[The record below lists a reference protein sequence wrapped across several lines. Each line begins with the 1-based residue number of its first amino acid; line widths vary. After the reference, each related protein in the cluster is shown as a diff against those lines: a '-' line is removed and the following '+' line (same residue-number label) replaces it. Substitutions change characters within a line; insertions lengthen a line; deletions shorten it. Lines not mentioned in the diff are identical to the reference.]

1 MPHRLVRCGQKP
13 RLMTKDQMTLRD
25 FLQFRRD
32 ELVRFFGLRFGVNN
46 WSAALCYT
54 TGLPR
59 WLCRKIRS
67 FPVESTFPDRPLKFM
82 VSVRDILRLEDAARQ
97 LGFKPKLPGGRRK
110 ALPKPPPANLPAAS
124 DPSVRI
130 RFKLWQQRNTINKSE
145 RKIPTPVE
153 LSEKRKTQD
162 VSEQQRLNVS
172 QTVEQPLSVSNQ
184 VL

>member
-1 MPHRLVRCGQKP
+1 
-13 RLMTKDQMTLRD
+13 MTLRD

-32 ELVRFFGLRFGVNN
+32 ELVYFFGWRFGVKN
-46 WSAALCYT
+46 WTGPLCYT

-67 FPVESTFPDRPLKFM
+67 FPVESAFPDRPLKFT

-97 LGFKPKLPGGRRK
+97 LGFKPKLPSGRPK
-110 ALPKPPPANLPAAS
+110 ALPKPPPANLPTVS

-145 RKIPTPVE
+145 RKMPEPAE
-153 LSEKRKTQD
+153 LTEKRKTD
-162 VSEQQRLNVS
+162 DPSEQERLNVS
-172 QTVEQPLSVSNQ
+172 QIVEQPLSASNQ